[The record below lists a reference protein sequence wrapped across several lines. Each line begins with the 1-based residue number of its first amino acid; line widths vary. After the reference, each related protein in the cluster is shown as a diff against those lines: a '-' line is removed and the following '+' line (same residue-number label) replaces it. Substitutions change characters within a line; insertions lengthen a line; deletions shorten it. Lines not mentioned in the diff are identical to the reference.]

1 MKTQNLKR
9 NYSRLIFGVVI
20 LGILVFVAVCWHSVE
35 EIHYLKSFFPKQFS
49 VQEAYYAAA
58 VELIKVVIIG
68 LPIVFII
75 WISLYMWRHR
85 DREK

>member
-1 MKTQNLKR
+1 LKTQTLKK

-20 LGILVFVAVCWHSVE
+20 FGILVFASVCWHSVE

-58 VELIKVVIIG
+58 IELIKVVIIG
-68 LPIVFII
+68 LPIVFIV
-75 WISLYMWRHR
+75 WISLYLWSHR
-85 DREK
+85 DMEN